1 MARSIRN
8 ASRPNVDTEEAD
20 LHNNRDSQTH
30 KHTTRSV
37 DRFVDEV
44 HDVEVLDQGK

>member
-8 ASRPNVDTEEAD
+8 ASRPNVDTEAD

-37 DRFVDEV
+37 GRFVDEV

>member
-1 MARSIRN
+1 MLRGLMLILKKLIYTT
-8 ASRPNVDTEEAD
+8 TE
-20 LHNNRDSQTH
+20 DSQTQ

-37 DRFVDEV
+37 GRFVDEV